1 MKNKKVLIMIKSYS
15 TECIIH
21 KFYILQNYLFN
32 QQTPLTGRNH
42 LKPRID
48 ISDESTPVKN
58 ASEMAF
64 KIQSILL
71 DYLPCPSNKLN
82 TLLK

>member
-1 MKNKKVLIMIKSYS
+1 MSY
-15 TECIIH
+15 T
-21 KFYILQNYLFN
+21 FYIFQNNLFN

-48 ISDESTPVKN
+48 TSDESTPVKN
-58 ASEMAF
+58 ASEMVF

-71 DYLPCPSNKLN
+71 DCLPCPSNKLHA
-82 TLLK
+82 LLK

>member
-1 MKNKKVLIMIKSYS
+1 M
-15 TECIIH
+15 
-21 KFYILQNYLFN
+21 FYIFQNNLFN

-48 ISDESTPVKN
+48 TSDESTPVKN
-58 ASEMAF
+58 ASEMVF

-71 DYLPCPSNKLN
+71 DCLPYPSNKL
-82 TLLK
+82 TALLK